1 VLKAENLQFLD
12 AAWQRRNEEE
22 RRTMVNG
29 ILGKKIGMTQIFDDQ
44 GNVHPVTVIQ
54 AGPCVIT
61 QVKRGNKDG
70 YDAAQ
75 IGLVEFVKGK
85 NVTKAMQG
93 HFGKHDLPPVKF
105 IREVAIE
112 EETPQA
118 AAQPAEGGDGAASAN
133 GATKVGD
140 KVLVDIFNGERYVD
154 VIGVSKGRGFA
165 GVVRRHHFG
174 GGPAAHGH
182 MFQVQGSIGASSFP
196 SRTFPGQRMSGH
208 MGVDQV
214 TVRNLK
220 IRGIDTEDN
229 LLLVEGAVPGH
240 KNGYV
245 VVLKAKKPPR
255 ERRGFAGAT
264 TLDPLKAA
272 KKAAAG
278 KGKK

>member
-1 VLKAENLQFLD
+1 
-12 AAWQRRNEEE
+12 
-22 RRTMVNG
+22 MVNG
-29 ILGKKIGMTQIFDDQ
+29 ILGKKIGMTQVFDDQ
-44 GNVHPVTVIQ
+44 GNVHPVTVLQ

-61 QVKRGNKDG
+61 QIKRATKDG
-70 YDAAQ
+70 YESAQ

-85 NVTKAMQG
+85 NVSKAMQG

-105 IREVAIE
+105 LREVALE
-112 EETPQA
+112 QA
-118 AAQPAEGGDGAASAN
+118 DGAKAAPAAEGQEAAGN

-140 KVLVDIFNGERYVD
+140 KVLVDIFAGERYVD
-154 VIGVSKGRGFA
+154 VTGVSKGRGFA

-214 TVRNLK
+214 TVRNLR
-220 IRGIDTEDN
+220 IRGIDTEEN

-245 VVLKAKKPPR
+245 LIVKAKKPPR

-264 TLDPLKAA
+264 TIDPLKAA

-278 KGKK
+278 KAKK

>member
-1 VLKAENLQFLD
+1 
-12 AAWQRRNEEE
+12 
-22 RRTMVNG
+22 MVNG
-29 ILGKKIGMTQIFDDQ
+29 ILGRKIGMTQVYDDK
-44 GNVHPVTVIQ
+44 GDVHPVTVLQ

-61 QVKRGNKDG
+61 QIKRADKNG
-70 YDAAQ
+70 YESAQ

-85 NVTKAMQG
+85 NVSKAMQG
-93 HFGKHDLPPVKF
+93 HFGKHDLPPMKF
-105 IREVAIE
+105 IREVALE
-112 EETPQA
+112 
-118 AAQPAEGGDGAASAN
+118 AQEDGAKAAEKSAEAGAESEGTSGN
-133 GATKVGD
+133 GAAKVGD
-140 KVLVDIFNGERYVD
+140 KVLVDIFSNEKYVD
-154 VIGVSKGRGFA
+154 VTGISKGRGFA

-220 IRGIDTEDN
+220 IRGIDADEN

-245 VVLKAKKPPR
+245 LIVKAKKPPR

-278 KGKK
+278 KAKK